1 MIYSEWHWTL
11 DSLCN
16 FLQCEWV
23 SPILQTVVVQE
34 VGSHPKIIDRLIV
47 STQLASNALPQQGYF
62 YISKK
67 KTSLW
72 RKHKLEPPTLTS
84 LWNLWAISVF
94 KGRGHLRIVP
104 YIQDLWW
111 LYDEKDGSFKTNNF
125 AERIKSQPWWQ
136 NNLQREIYCAG
147 GKDERVQHKDAATYQ
162 GLPGQLLHL
171 ICFHVFGKFEQTK
184 WFIPRSRT

>member
-1 MIYSEWHWTL
+1 MKVTWYTASDTGYWTAFAISCNVSEWVRFYRQW
-11 DSLCN
+11 LCKR
-16 FLQCEWV
+16 WD
-23 SPILQTVVVQE
+23 
-34 VGSHPKIIDRLIV
+34 PKIIGRLIV
-47 STQLASNALPQQGYF
+47 STQLAPNALPQQGYF

-94 KGRGHLRIVP
+94 KGRGHFRIVP
-104 YIQDLWW
+104 YIQDLWYWW
-111 LYDEKDGSFKTNNF
+111 LYDEKGVFLRTNNF

-136 NNLQREIYCAG
+136 NNLQREVYRAG

-162 GLPGQLLHL
+162 GLPG
-171 ICFHVFGKFEQTK
+171 
-184 WFIPRSRT
+184 